1 MEGYP
6 TGHIYH
12 PNVSVCFPSQT
23 DSQEVTSAASYAC
36 RWPFCLS
43 VLLKSALDQSYL
55 TGKVPFSFCLS
66 GSSEIEICCSWVP
79 CKHWGESVLALLE
92 EDSASVGFT
101 TVETIFSYLE
111 GECVNKL
118 KIPDQQ
124 PQHLGP
130 FDSMCLES
138 RWRSSKSW

>member
-1 MEGYP
+1 MAML
-6 TGHIYH
+6 T
-12 PNVSVCFPSQT
+12 
-23 DSQEVTSAASYAC
+23 
-36 RWPFCLS
+36 
-43 VLLKSALDQSYL
+43 LLK
-55 TGKVPFSFCLS
+55 
-66 GSSEIEICCSWVP
+66 
-79 CKHWGESVLALLE
+79 

-101 TVETIFSYLE
+101 TVETIFTYLE

-138 RWRSSKSW
+138 R